1 MCICELC
8 ITKEKKSTEML
19 PQQPKFM
26 HVQYRE
32 LKMSKKGQL
41 RKKTRVLCWSYKF
54 IQDM

>member
-1 MCICELC
+1 
-8 ITKEKKSTEML
+8 ML

-26 HVQYRE
+26 HVQYGE
-32 LKMSKKGQL
+32 LKMYKKGQL